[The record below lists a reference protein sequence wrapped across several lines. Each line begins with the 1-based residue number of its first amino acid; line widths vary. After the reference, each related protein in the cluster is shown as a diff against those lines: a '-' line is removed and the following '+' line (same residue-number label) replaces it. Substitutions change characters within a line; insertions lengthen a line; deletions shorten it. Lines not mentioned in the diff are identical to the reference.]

1 MRVAWPS
8 QIGGRGRRLSIAVV
22 SMMLLSGAEVGGKHF
37 QHTAVR
43 DRASRTALRSSNGWL
58 DGVGMPYAHFAEIEV
73 SLNESLTAVAL
84 ARLPQA
90 PGSRVRVLDG
100 GRRATAQLAAEI
112 VGDLIEQG
120 HDVTVLRDIM
130 LSEKLDVQM
139 EAREETGAARA
150 SLHSQGAVGDS
161 NEMDLAI
168 SEWEWVYS
176 DIRLSQAPSKAVV
189 TSVDVHIEVV
199 HPAVEELWIDLC
211 NESRTRRCNV
221 WFMET
226 HDGQGLSKTMTGI
239 TEFAG
244 ERANQFWSLRATD
257 ARAGNVGYIDSWW
270 IKVYYEGPWDV
281 GLPDDP
287 NYPVVVTDG
296 VPYSG
301 TTRGATG
308 QGESRCG
315 VRDALDV
322 WHAYTPVQT
331 ALTTLRVRSDDFDTT
346 LAVYD
351 PSGVEVACGDD
362 DCEGTD
368 SMIMMPMLAGTEYL
382 IRVAGYDEETG
393 EYTLTVR
400 SHSAVLPTRPNEP
413 DPADGAEVDRI
424 EIVLAWD
431 GASPAVE
438 ANREAIQLSGNRTR
452 RLATVYGTDDRVEEY
467 EVTDPN
473 LRAAGSAV
481 GLLVR
486 RADLVDLGGGMFE
499 LAAQSFAWW
508 YQQLDPLGTGHALC
522 LDEPFRDQPSVGTCA
537 VFLVASDLVGTAG
550 HCVACD
556 RAVDWVVLFDFVME
570 DALTPVTRF
579 HGDQIY
585 DVAEVIGYH
594 VGYPD
599 WGLMRLNRHVVGR
612 TPLPLRRDGRVADG
626 QRLVV
631 IGHPWGLPR
640 KYDAGATVQQNTEPT
655 FFQANLDTYQG
666 NSGSPVINADSM
678 QVEGIVCRGMDDFV
692 EDVAMGC
699 DRSRVCP
706 DGGCPSDDGAE
717 WEDATRAT
725 AFGMMV
731 PVYDV
736 YLGVDP
742 TRLDCVAT
750 DVVVP
755 RYRPQG
761 LRKDTTYYWQV
772 VARSACG
779 WVEGPV
785 WSFHT
790 ALRPGTAGPAA
801 SAANDG

>member
-1 MRVAWPS
+1 MA
-8 QIGGRGRRLSIAVV
+8 
-22 SMMLLSGAEVGGKHF
+22 
-37 QHTAVR
+37 
-43 DRASRTALRSSNGWL
+43 
-58 DGVGMPYAHFAEIEV
+58 GVGMPYAHFAEIEV
-73 SLNESLTAVAL
+73 SLNESLTAVVL

-90 PGSRVRVLDG
+90 PGSRVRLFDG
-100 GRRATAQLAAEI
+100 GRRATAQLAAEV
-112 VGDLIEQG
+112 VGDLIERG
-120 HDVTVLRDIM
+120 YDVTVRRDFM
-130 LSEKLDVQM
+130 LLQTLDVEMQ
-139 EAREETGAARA
+139 AFEELGAVRA
-150 SLHSQGAVGDS
+150 SLHAQGAVGDS
-161 NEMDLAI
+161 NDTALAI

-176 DIRLSQAPSKAVV
+176 NILLSQAPSKAMV
-189 TSVDVHIEVV
+189 TSVDVHVEVV

-211 NESRTRRCNV
+211 NESRTRRRNV
-221 WFMET
+221 WYMEG
-226 HDGQGLSKTMTGI
+226 HEGQRLSKTVTGI

-244 ERANQFWSLRATD
+244 ERANQVWSLRATD
-257 ARAGNVGYIDSWW
+257 ARAGNVGHIDSWW

-281 GLPDDP
+281 GLHDDP

-301 TTRGATG
+301 TTRDATG

-315 VRDALDV
+315 YRDALDV
-322 WHAYTPVQT
+322 WHSYTPVQT
-331 ALTTLRVRSDDFDTT
+331 ALTTLRARSDDFDTT

-351 PSGVEVACGDD
+351 PSGVELACGDD

-368 SMIMMPMLAGTEYL
+368 SMVMMLMHAGTEYL

-393 EYTLTVR
+393 DYTLTVR
-400 SHSAVLPTRPNEP
+400 SHSAMLPVRPGEP
-413 DPADGAEVDRI
+413 DPSDGEDVDRI
-424 EIVLAWD
+424 EIVLVWND
-431 GASPAVE
+431 ASPAVE
-438 ANREAIQLSGNRTR
+438 ANHDAIQLSGNRAR
-452 RLATVYGTDDRVEEY
+452 RLATVYGTDDRMEEY

-481 GLLVR
+481 ALLIR
-486 RADLVDLGGGMFE
+486 RADLIDLGDGTFQV
-499 LAAQSFAWW
+499 AAQSFAWW
-508 YQQLDPLGTGHALC
+508 YQRLDPLGTGHALC
-522 LDEPFRDQPSVGTCA
+522 PDEPFGDQPSVGTCA
-537 VFLVASDLVGTAG
+537 VFLVASDLVATAG

-556 RAVDWVVLFDFVME
+556 RATDWVVLFDFVME
-570 DALTPVTRF
+570 DARTAVARF
-579 HGDQIY
+579 HADQIY

-599 WGLMRLNRHVVGR
+599 WGLMRLDRNVVGR
-612 TPLPLRRDGRVADG
+612 TPLPLRRAGQVADE

-666 NSGSPVINADSM
+666 NSGSPVINLDSM

-699 DRSRVCP
+699 DRSWVCP
-706 DGGCPSDDGAE
+706 DSGCPSGDGAE
-717 WEDATRAT
+717 WEDVTRAT
-725 AFGMMV
+725 IFGMMV

-750 DVVVP
+750 DVVIP

-772 VARSACG
+772 VARNACG
-779 WVEGPV
+779 RVEGPV
-785 WSFHT
+785 WSFRT
-790 ALRPGTAGPAA
+790 ALRPGTTEPAA
-801 SAANDG
+801 LTANDG

>member
-1 MRVAWPS
+1 MKVALTS
-8 QIGGRGRRLSIAVV
+8 QIGGRVRCLSIAIV
-22 SMMLLSGAEVGGKHF
+22 SMLLLSWSNVRGEHL

-43 DRASRTALRSSNGWL
+43 DRASKTALRSSGEWM
-58 DGVGMPYAHFAEIEV
+58 DGIGMPYAHFAEIEV
-73 SLNESLTAVAL
+73 SLDESLTAMVL
-84 ARLPQA
+84 AGLPQA
-90 PGSRVRVLDG
+90 PGSRVRLFDG

-120 HDVTVLRDIM
+120 HDVIVRRDF
-130 LSEKLDVQM
+130 LLAEKLDAEIQTLD
-139 EAREETGAARA
+139 ESGAVRV

-161 NEMDLAI
+161 NETDLPI

-176 DIRLSQAPSKAVV
+176 NILLSQAPSKAVV
-189 TSVDVHIEVV
+189 TSVDVHVEVV

-211 NESRTRRCNV
+211 NESRTRRHNL
-221 WFMET
+221 WFMEA
-226 HDGQGLSKTMTGI
+226 HEGQGLSRTVTGI

-244 ERANQFWSLRATD
+244 ERANQVWSLRAMD
-257 ARAGNVGYIDSWW
+257 ARAGNAGYIDSWW

-281 GLPDDP
+281 GLHDDP

-315 VRDALDV
+315 HRDALDV
-322 WHAYTPVQT
+322 WHSYTPMQT

-351 PSGVEVACGDD
+351 PLGVELACGDD

-368 SMIMMPMLAGTEYL
+368 SMVMMLMHAGTEYL

-393 EYTLTVR
+393 DYTLTVR
-400 SHSAVLPTRPNEP
+400 SHWAVLPGRPEGP
-413 DPADGAEVDRI
+413 DPADGADVDRI
-424 EIVLAWD
+424 EIVLSWND
-431 GASPAVE
+431 ASPAVE
-438 ANREAIQLSGNRTR
+438 ANHDAIQLSAHRTR
-452 RLATVYGTDDRVEEY
+452 QLATVYGADDRMEEY

-481 GLLVR
+481 ALLIR
-486 RADLVDLGGGMFE
+486 RANLIDLGGGMFE
-499 LAAQSFAWW
+499 LASQSFAWW
-508 YQQLDPLGTGHALC
+508 YQQLDPLGTSHVLC
-522 LDEPFRDQPSVGTCA
+522 PDEPFRDQPSVGTCA
-537 VFLVASDLVGTAG
+537 VFLVASDLVATAG

-556 RAVDWVVLFDFVME
+556 RAADWVVLFDFVME
-570 DALTPVTRF
+570 DALTAVTRF
-579 HGDQIY
+579 HADQIY

-599 WGLMRLNRHVVGR
+599 WGLMRLDRHVVGR
-612 TPLPLRRDGRVADG
+612 APLPLRRAGQVADD

-666 NSGSPVINADSM
+666 NSGSPVINLDSM

-706 DGGCPSDDGAE
+706 DGGCPSGDGAE
-717 WEDATRAT
+717 WEDVTRAT
-725 AFGMMV
+725 IFGMMV

-755 RYRPQG
+755 RYRPQD

-772 VARSACG
+772 VGRNACG
-779 WVEGPV
+779 RVEGPV
-785 WSFHT
+785 WSFRT
-790 ALRPGTAGPAA
+790 ALRPGTVGSVA
-801 SAANDG
+801 STANGG